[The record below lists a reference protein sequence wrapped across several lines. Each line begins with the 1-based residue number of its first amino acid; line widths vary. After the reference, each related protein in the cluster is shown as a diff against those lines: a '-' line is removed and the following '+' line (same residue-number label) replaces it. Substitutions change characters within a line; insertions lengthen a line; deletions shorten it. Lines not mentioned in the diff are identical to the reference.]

1 MNQALQQLHQA
12 WAPQRDKALATWR
25 RMAPRERAGLAVAAA
40 ALGLLLFVM
49 LFVNPALR
57 TLREAP
63 QRLAELDSRLAQM
76 QAWAAEAA
84 QLQQQP
90 AVSSA
95 QALAALQSATE
106 FLGPE
111 AQLQIQGDRAT
122 LRFRL
127 LSGEQIG
134 SWLMETRR
142 AARARAVEAQL
153 QRGADGLYSGS
164 VVLQLAGN

>member
-1 MNQALQQLHQA
+1 MNEVLRQA
-12 WAPQRDKALATWR
+12 WVPRREKAQAAWR
-25 RMAPRERAGLAVAAA
+25 RLAPRERTMVAVGAV
-40 ALGLLLFVM
+40 ALGLLLFV
-49 LFVNPALR
+49 LVFINPALR

-63 QRLAELDSRLAQM
+63 LRLAELDAKLAQM
-76 QAWAAEAA
+76 QGWAAEAA

-90 AVSSA
+90 TVSSA
-95 QALAALQSATE
+95 QALAALQAATE

-111 AQLQIQGDRAT
+111 AQLQIQGDRAS
-122 LRFRL
+122 LRFRQ
-127 LSGEQIG
+127 LSGEQLG

-164 VVLQLAGN
+164 VVLQLASGS